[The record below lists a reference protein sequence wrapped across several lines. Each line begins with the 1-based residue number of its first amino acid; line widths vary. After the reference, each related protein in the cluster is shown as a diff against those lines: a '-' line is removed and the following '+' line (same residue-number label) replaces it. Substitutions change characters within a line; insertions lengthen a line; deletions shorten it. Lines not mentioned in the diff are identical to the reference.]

1 MEKQKKSPPGRTR
14 IMEALGRLL
23 EDKEFSAVTT
33 AEIAREAGVTEGL
46 IYKYFSDKQEL
57 LFQVLYDLFI
67 DVIDGINTDL
77 EKTDGSLN
85 RFKSFILSSIK
96 SYANNRVFAR
106 IILLEVR
113 KSPRFFQ
120 SEAYGLVRQYSGILK
135 KILSDGMNEGKV
147 KEDINLTHVC
157 AMVLGTIE
165 HSSLHGI
172 IFNQEI
178 DVQEITDSLCGI
190 IFDGISKH

>member
-1 MEKQKKSPPGRTR
+1 MEKPKKSPPGRTR
-14 IMEALGRLL
+14 IMEALSRLL

-33 AEIAREAGVTEGL
+33 AEIAKEAGVTEGL
-46 IYKYFSDKQEL
+46 IYKYFSDKQDL

-67 DVIDGINTDL
+67 TVIDGINKDL
-77 EKTDGSLN
+77 GKIDGSLN

-96 SYANNRVFAR
+96 SYADNRVFAR

-135 KILSDGMNEGKV
+135 KILTDGINEGKV
-147 KEDINLTHVC
+147 KEDINLTYLC

-178 DVQEITDSLCGI
+178 EVQEITDSLCGI
-190 IFDGISKH
+190 IFNGISKK